1 MSSFLTKLN
10 AKVGKVWR
18 GAGDNRKFQ
27 RVVILEKSLHY
38 KSDILDGIVV
48 VPKGFISDGASVP
61 RALWSIYP
69 PFGRYLE
76 AAVVHDW
83 YCVLGHK
90 GESPID
96 YKVAADVFK
105 EAMQVCNVSWW
116 RRNKMYWAVRLGG
129 PKFKAGQ
136 QPKD

>member
-1 MSSFLTKLN
+1 MSRFLTNLD
-10 AKVGKVWR
+10 AKICKKWEGGTFTR
-18 GAGDNRKFQ
+18 TCELMQ
-27 RVVILEKSLHY
+27 SLHY
-38 KSDILDGIVV
+38 ESDTLGHAVV
-48 VPKGFISDGASVP
+48 VPRGFVSDGASVP

-69 PFGRYLE
+69 PFGKYLE
-76 AAVVHDW
+76 AAIVHDW

-105 EAMQVCNVSWW
+105 EAMEVCNASWW

-129 PKFKAGQ
+129 PKFKKKLEVAVTS
-136 QPKD
+136 